1 MTRSTPTLRRL
12 LLAGATATLT
22 GLAIGQ
28 IAVHGSAP
36 LTKNVRRDPAVAASA
51 ADPAL
56 SADGRLMVFVSAS
69 GQPRDGV
76 DSSVWLR
83 DRSTDTLTELTL
95 PQDGTRDGN
104 SRFPAISADGCFV
117 AAVTEIGYDL
127 FRDDDRN
134 TRWDVYRLQLPGC
147 GGATGDW
154 KLVSA
159 AAFGG
164 GASDTADATDAPAIS
179 GSGAVVA
186 YTHAFNA
193 DDPEIA
199 AVTVVDLTIPL
210 GEPGRSVVAQGT
222 PSELP
227 NTTFRYR
234 GIRHP
239 SITDD
244 GAVVTYTSDAQSAL
258 AIAEWGDG
266 PTPGGFA
273 TSQVFAWSRA
283 NPDRTTA
290 VTPVSFGAG
299 GVADG
304 EADHSVISASG
315 QFIAYQSTSTNLVDN
330 VSLPP
335 CVPDCPAQIYR
346 FDRLSGSTVLVSQV
360 PSSAP
365 VAPATPVPGVQPVAA
380 NASSIHPAITADGSE
395 IVYVTRATN
404 LFATRAVGVGG
415 PDDGDIVVA
424 QVDLGTAYRASNGFD
439 GLTPAP
445 AANGH
450 PVISSAGRVVA
461 FDTYAGSFFGLAL
474 PAGDDPTTSA
484 IRQVVAV
491 NRSPTMAM
499 ADLDVGSVALGYPG
513 AEWYVGVINQGPGSF
528 LPAVVLSSNPQFVVT
543 GGSCQT
549 GAPVPPGGSCRVQ
562 VMLLPTELGPLSGTL
577 TVSEFGFGGAS
588 VQSSLSGA
596 GGDAVLDP
604 SPAGADMGTLIVGQP
619 SQPVSFS
626 ITNVGFGPTSV
637 AGLFVRGDHPKDF
650 KIVSSGCAGA
660 TLAIGK
666 ACSVD
671 VVFTPTAA
679 GHRTATII
687 AATLEGFYTTILV
700 NGDGR
705 YAPTLAG
712 SAGSVVAGSR
722 VAVVGTGYAPNTAI
736 VLQWADGTGLRTMV
750 STDKNGNFLELLLV
764 PVGER
769 TGLRQLVAQ
778 AGTGE
783 SATLDIEVQRSAVR
797 RSSAGNWPGK

>member
-36 LTKNVRRDPAVAASA
+36 LTKNARRDTAAAVSA
-51 ADPAL
+51 TDPAL
-56 SADGRLMVFVSAS
+56 SADGRYMVFVSAS

-76 DSSVWLR
+76 GSSVWLR
-83 DRSTDTLTELTL
+83 DRSTDALTELTL

-147 GGATGDW
+147 GGSPGDW

-164 GASDTADATDAPAIS
+164 GASDTADPTDTPAIS

-186 YTHAFNA
+186 YTHAFSV
-193 DDPEIA
+193 DEPDIA
-199 AVTVVDLTIPL
+199 VVTVVDLTIPL
-210 GEPGRSVVAQGT
+210 GEPGRAVVAQGT

-227 NTTFRYR
+227 NTPFRYR

-273 TSQVFAWSRA
+273 TSQVYAWSRG

-315 QFIAYQSTSTNLVDN
+315 QFIAFQSTSTNLVDD

-335 CVPDCPAQIYR
+335 CVPDCVAQIYR
-346 FDRLSGSTVLVSQV
+346 FDRLSGSTTLVSRV
-360 PSSAP
+360 PSP
-365 VAPATPVPGVQPVAA
+365 TPVTPAAGVQPVAA
-380 NASSIHPAITADGSE
+380 NASSIRPSITADGSE
-395 IVYVTRATN
+395 IAYVTRATN

-450 PVISSAGRVVA
+450 PVISSAGRVIA
-461 FDTYAGSFFGLAL
+461 FDTFSGSFFGLPSPSGGDAL
-474 PAGDDPTTSA
+474 AA
-484 IRQVVAV
+484 AVRQVVTV
-491 NRSPTMAM
+491 NRAPMIAM
-499 ADLDVGSVALGYPG
+499 ADLDVGSVSLGYPG

-528 LPAVVLSSNPQFVVT
+528 LPAVVVSSNPQFVVT

-562 VMLLPTELGPLSGTL
+562 VMLSPTELGPLTGTL
-577 TVSEFGFGGAS
+577 TVSEFGFSGAS
-588 VQSSLSGA
+588 VQSSLFGA

-619 SQPVSFS
+619 SQPVSFN

-637 AGLFVRGDHPKDF
+637 ASLSVRGDHPKDF
-650 KIVSSGCAGA
+650 KVVSSGCAGA

-666 ACSVD
+666 PCSVD

-679 GHRTATII
+679 GHRTATIV
-687 AATLEGFYTTILV
+687 AATPEGFYTTILV

-705 YAPTLAG
+705 YAPTMAA
-712 SAGSVVAGSR
+712 SAGTVVAGSR
-722 VAVVGTGYAPNTAI
+722 IAVVGTGFAPNAA
-736 VLQWADGTGLRTMV
+736 VLLQWADGTGLRAVVT
-750 STDKNGNFLELLLV
+750 TDKNGNFLELLLV

-769 TGLRQLVAQ
+769 TGVRQLVAQ
-778 AGTGE
+778 VGTGE
-783 SATLDIEVQRSAVR
+783 SSTLDIEVQRSAVR
-797 RSSAGNWPGK
+797 RPSAGNWPGK